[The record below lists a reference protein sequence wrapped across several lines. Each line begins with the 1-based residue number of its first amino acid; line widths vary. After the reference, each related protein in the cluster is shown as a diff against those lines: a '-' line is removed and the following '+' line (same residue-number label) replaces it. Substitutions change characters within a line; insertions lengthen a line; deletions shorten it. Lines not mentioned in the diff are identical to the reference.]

1 MILSATSSLPRPA
14 MVARNEVMGREEAE
28 IYVVRLLRLTSPMT
42 IREIEVAA
50 SLEKRRCPDQTVL
63 FLAKMR
69 GKGLIEGEA
78 SIEKKGWLW
87 QLPAAAQTP
96 PG

>member
-1 MILSATSSLPRPA
+1 MTAVRG
-14 MVARNEVMGREEAE
+14 EVMGEKEAE
-28 IYVVRLLRLTSPMT
+28 EYVIRLIRSVGPMT
-42 IREIEVAA
+42 TREIEVAA

-78 SIEKKGWLW
+78 SIERNGWLW
-87 QLPAAAQTP
+87 SLPVGVQVP
-96 PG
+96 LG

>member
-1 MILSATSSLPRPA
+1 MILSATIALPRPA
-14 MVARNEVMGREEAE
+14 MAAQNEVMGEEEAE
-28 IYVVRLLRLTSPMT
+28 VYVVRLLRLTGPMT
-42 IREIEVAA
+42 TREIEVAT

-69 GKGLIEGEA
+69 GKGLIEGAA
-78 SIEKKGWLW
+78 SIERKGWLW
-87 QLPAAAQTP
+87 RLPGDAQTP